1 MRTKIAI
8 ISAAFAIFGIIAI
21 GRRDIFAGGF
31 MVPHQS
37 ARALGLASAV
47 TAGVDDPSAVYYNPA
62 ALSEV
67 SGNNLLVSGST
78 INVVSTVENG
88 GRKVVNKHDDNFLAS
103 LFANYHFPGTNFTIG
118 MGTYT
123 PFGLATTYEQ
133 PFSRFAA
140 QRSELKTI
148 FVTPALS
155 WHPSK
160 YFSAG
165 AGFSFIHSSGL
176 FSRAVCFAPPGVPD
190 PITGAT
196 GCAVQ
201 GGLLEGR
208 IRLTDTANAFTYNVG
223 LLAKPT
229 DNVKIG
235 FSYRARADLRFDDAD
250 VKLGGPGFAANR
262 SIKANVRPIPLPP
275 VIDAGVFWQINR
287 SWGAE
292 FVYEYVRWSEFKRF
306 AAVFPPTTVFLG
318 TPVPGFNLPENW
330 KDTSTL
336 RLGSYYSLN
345 KNWEIRGGITLG
357 ETPIP
362 NRTLNPAIP
371 GADQLSLN
379 GGLGYKWSN
388 FSADLGYAAVFS
400 KMRRITNNELEGLPA
415 TGFPF
420 TGAPG
425 KDKYETFNNFVSL
438 SFGYRF

>member
-1 MRTKIAI
+1 MRTKTII
-8 ISAAFAIFGIIAI
+8 ISTSFAMFGLFAIG
-21 GRRDIFAGGF
+21 GREVFAGGY
-31 MVPHQS
+31 MVPHQT
-37 ARALGLASAV
+37 ARGLGLASAV

-67 SGNNLLVSGST
+67 NGNNLLVSGSY
-78 INVVSTVENG
+78 INVISSVENG
-88 GRKVVNKHDDNFLAS
+88 GRKAVNQHDDNLLAS
-103 LFANYHFPGTNFTIG
+103 LFANYHIPGTDFTIG

-133 PFSRFAA
+133 PFARFAA
-140 QRSELKTI
+140 QRTELKTI

-165 AGFSFIHSSGL
+165 VGFSFVHSSGL
-176 FSRAVCFAPPGVPD
+176 FSRSVCFAPPGVPD

-196 GCAVQ
+196 GCTVQ

-208 IRLTDTANAFTYNVG
+208 LRLTDTANAFTYNLG

-229 DNVKIG
+229 DSVKIG
-235 FSYRARADLRFDDAD
+235 FSYRARADLRFNDAD
-250 VKLGGPGFAANR
+250 VKFGGPGFAANP
-262 SIKANVRPIPLPP
+262 SIKANARSIPLPP

-292 FVYEYVRWSEFKRF
+292 LVYEYVRWSEFKRF

-336 RLGSYYSLN
+336 RLGSYFSLN
-345 KNWEIRGGITLG
+345 KNWEIRGGVTLG

-379 GGLGYKWSN
+379 GGLGYKWGNISV
-388 FSADLGYAAVFS
+388 DLGYAAVFY
-400 KMRRITNNELEGLPA
+400 KTRRITNNELEGLPA
-415 TGFPF
+415 TGVPF

-425 KDKYETFNNFVSL
+425 TDKYETFNNFVSL